1 MKSKPIPGG
10 SRDVASAL
18 DPWVLKAPDHEAL
31 VSRFAR
37 YTYQQLDAAVNAG
50 TAAQPEHSRIAYSL
64 SDAAFTV
71 TTGAESLE

>member
-10 SRDVASAL
+10 FRDVASAL

-50 TAAQPEHSRIAYSL
+50 AAALSSL
-64 SDAAFTV
+64 GVRPQARPIKSK
-71 TTGAESLE
+71 SS